1 MSESAYE
8 EDSFK
13 HGIQSTLLSSARKKS
28 KTIKA
33 TKAVICRRKSNK
45 TASAARVQKL
55 ELKNTRQ
62 WTSRQSLKKDE
73 KLFHKFINLNG

>member
-55 ELKNTRQ
+55 ELKNDDNGHHDSHSKRTKNYFI
-62 WTSRQSLKKDE
+62 SLS
-73 KLFHKFINLNG
+73 I